1 MSLEFCSDEALQ
13 IKCSYLI
20 EKYKKKLQKVKQLKR
35 ELKASIEKKRK
46 EIYMDRY
53 FLNKEKE
60 HLYSELAKEKEKI
73 EMEHLEKTKELY
85 NSYFAD
91 IFLYEQEYYQCI
103 YKVFKNLLLKKEEI
117 DNKERRVLK
126 LQEHAWMTLSDRNV
140 RGEISKRV
148 SKQVSEEASKRVS
161 EEASKRVSEEAS
173 KQISEEVNVKEN
185 TRLNA
190 HSNEYSNANANAA
203 DERTTRRPD
212 GDPINHPQKTE
223 HTQHDKH
230 FDIDHLCDLN
240 INEIYQSIILDQG
253 ELAHKFTNEG
263 DEFSKSLMREIQAG
277 ITPPPFLGEKDEF
290 GSEQCSSVSRRGE
303 SDQGE
308 EGIEKRDTW
317 KEQQFLEP
325 SSHGKGGA
333 HTEELRNPL
342 EMEENSGDE
351 EAIQKNVPPSRGE
364 IGKTDWH
371 AGEGREDDKRYVQD
385 VRCRNGGVEWD
396 DAIEDAHLNAHLG
409 EAKKAPQRGD
419 DEESTI
425 SKSGGTEQ
433 CEGVE
438 EDGEEGEVG
447 EVAEVEEYGDVD
459 PGGSTHFAD
468 QTEEIK
474 CLANEETRKGEEDDP
489 FEYQPNG
496 NAAYTTS
503 EHLDSAVHMLGEEPG
518 GRHRR
523 SAIDVNAL
531 SDEAKEGL
539 RNSDLFENRE
549 VGNTKKDNAEL
560 DQVIENNIDFNISS
574 YFSGSYDDI
583 ADCEVLGRVDEGAV
597 ALHGDAADADA
608 AADAASEPGCNMIQ
622 ELDSSADPEMGD
634 AQNVEICTVGDP
646 PKQINPNRQFDL
658 ELYTNQTD
666 EIKKEEDP
674 SQGNNNPI
682 APFNEHINSFYNEY
696 EHMRRF
702 NEGNHKIQSSILNT
716 LYSYHNEYSIP
727 IEKMQTFENYVE
739 EIGQLENY
747 ERIFSFIN
755 GGAEQQA
762 RADCDDDPDGTP
774 HVMTKKTVDS
784 KANSNLGLHTVK
796 ELINYVS
803 ASGKGDETDK
813 GGFKKKKQKQKR
825 RE

>member
-126 LQEHAWMTLSDRNV
+126 LQ
-140 RGEISKRV
+140 
-148 SKQVSEEASKRVS
+148 
-161 EEASKRVSEEAS
+161 
-173 KQISEEVNVKEN
+173 
-185 TRLNA
+185 
-190 HSNEYSNANANAA
+190 
-203 DERTTRRPD
+203 
-212 GDPINHPQKTE
+212 

-597 ALHGDAADADA
+597 ALHGDAAD
-608 AADAASEPGCNMIQ
+608 

-702 NEGNHKIQSSILNT
+702 NEGNHKIQSSSILNT